1 MYDIKTFVVFSLLTS
16 FWLQLTAIDVEA
28 NYTNE
33 QFENSLYDIGFK
45 EVHKAVDDAEKFY
58 RKKIELPVQFP
69 PIRFTHIFG
78 RFDDLEGDINDEL
91 EITYINK
98 DATKNHYIIS
108 IKPSRYKLTL
118 NPNLIDRT
126 IPLKDG
132 TSALLSNKKLGR
144 FIVLF
149 FEDEGWQYRL
159 SLDSASPEKVSPDML
174 VDIAN
179 SLK

>member
-1 MYDIKTFVVFSLLTS
+1 MLKS
-16 FWLQLTAIDVEA
+16 FIEKKS
-28 NYTNE
+28 NYLY
-33 QFENSLYDIGFK
+33 NS
-45 EVHKAVDDAEKFY
+45 
-58 RKKIELPVQFP
+58 P
-69 PIRFTHIFG
+69 PITFTHSFG